1 MNMAPSAGSDGPSAL
16 CASIDSTTTLVKN
29 FQIALQN
36 RTQPTLD
43 VPDPPNPL
51 RLLSDAASI
60 LKAQTTK
67 LSLLILNKPFTPSA
81 ITFVLNSLS
90 NQCLP
95 ALISALELCT
105 AAQWTSFLQQHLR
118 ASLSHI
124 MGQYLDLIT
133 SIPTDEHGIDTD
145 AGRGVLATT
154 GVLWESCDK
163 LVELASSGLVSL
175 AVQKADS
182 YHALIK
188 DAIIELEDWNPNE
201 LEDDSEDD
209 SDDDSLQEQLGRTH
223 IKADGLASAISDQ
236 HTNDTAPLPSTTTTH
251 LQSLSLSHLRLLR
264 LLYPAL
270 RKRRLATFP
279 PIIGA
284 TPISF
289 TFPTAPQ
296 LQRMDILIHHLKQ
309 FSEEADEIAGALYE
323 GKEEDLKRRLTGLRE
338 MGMACVAGAKL
349 DWSDKNDEFSE
360 WADKWLGRLRELES
374 T

>member
-1 MNMAPSAGSDGPSAL
+1 MAPSAGSDGLSAL
-16 CASIDSTTTLVKN
+16 RASIDSTTALVKN

-36 RTQPTLD
+36 HAQPILE
-43 VPDPPNPL
+43 PPGPPNPL
-51 RLLSDAASI
+51 RLLSDAASV

-81 ITFVLNSLS
+81 ITYILNSLS

-95 ALISALELCT
+95 ALMSALELCT
-105 AAQWTSFLQQHLR
+105 AAQWTSFLQRHLR

-124 MGQYLDLIT
+124 MGQYLDLVT

-163 LVELASSGLVSL
+163 LVELASSGLVPL

-188 DAIIELEDWNPNE
+188 DAITELEEWDPNE
-201 LEDDSEDD
+201 LEDD
-209 SDDDSLQEQLGRTH
+209 SDDDSLQEQLERTH
-223 IKADGLASAISDQ
+223 LKSDDPASAIPNRN
-236 HTNDTAPLPSTTTTH
+236 TNHTAPPPSTTIPH
-251 LQSLSLSHLRLLR
+251 LQSLTLTHLRLLR

-279 PIIGA
+279 PLTSTTSI
-284 TPISF
+284 PF
-289 TFPTAPQ
+289 TIPTAPQ

-323 GKEEDLKRRLTGLRE
+323 GNEIDVKRKLTGLRE
-338 MGMACVAGAKL
+338 MGRACVAGAKR

-360 WADKWLGRLRELES
+360 WADKWLGRLRELGS